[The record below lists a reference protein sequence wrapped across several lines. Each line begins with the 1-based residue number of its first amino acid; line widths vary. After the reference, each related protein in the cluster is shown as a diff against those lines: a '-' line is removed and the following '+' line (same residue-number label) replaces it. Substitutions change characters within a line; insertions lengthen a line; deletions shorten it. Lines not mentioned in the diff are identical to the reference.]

1 MLEKKIKA
9 FRLQMADRK
18 TEGDVVGTCGIN
30 CLEANS
36 RRCGTCGHI
45 LVFFFFR
52 GLSGE
57 QTKTIFEAAVDL
69 DEMRCTCTNRDTG
82 GAVTCSFFVFF
93 VRSVLIQRHLAC
105 AWTAGNQSFL
115 STCPSGFFKDI
126 VPEILGT
133 DAHSWVQR
141 KAGRTRAG
149 A

>member
-1 MLEKKIKA
+1 MVWDLWA
-9 FRLQMADRK
+9 HP
-18 TEGDVVGTCGIN
+18 
-30 CLEANS
+30 CLFV
-36 RRCGTCGHI
+36 C
-45 LVFFFFR
+45 FR

-105 AWTAGNQSFL
+105 AWTAGFL

-126 VPEILGT
+126 VPGILGT
-133 DAHSWVQR
+133 DAHSCVQR
-141 KAGRTRAG
+141 KAGRTRTG